1 MTDSA
6 ATSLRKE
13 INLRYAVALYM
24 SSVLGS
30 GILVL
35 PGLVAKRAG
44 PASLVAWVLL
54 SLASYPLA
62 YTFASLSARKPESG
76 GVYSFARESFGSR
89 VASSVSW
96 LFVLWYVT
104 GAPAITIIAASYV
117 AFAIPLSRTLV
128 YAIAGL
134 IVITAF
140 IVNYQGIRISGRIQM
155 VVVAA
160 IATLLITAVIASI
173 PLIRPENF
181 TPFAP
186 YGLIPIGVAAALIFW
201 SYLGYENVSNIA
213 EEFENPKRDF
223 HRSIVLSVVVISALY
238 FSVALATVG
247 TQAYKAG
254 GSVAPFAAILSNAL
268 GVYGAAGTAILAVF
282 IIFGTVNA
290 YTTGMSR
297 VIYRAAKDGGFPR
310 ALDRIHSRT
319 GVPHRSLALL
329 SGLSLIALVMFY
341 FLNVDLTTAL
351 LIPSGAAI
359 LVYVIGSASGIKL
372 LDGGGVKTLFPW
384 ISLAVSLIMVPFVG
398 VLLSVSLV
406 VAAFGLVYN
415 RHAASGTPKTTII
428 GET

>member
-1 MTDSA
+1 M
-6 ATSLRKE
+6 
-13 INLRYAVALYM
+13 RYAVALYM

-30 GILVL
+30 GVLVL
-35 PGLVAKRAG
+35 PGLAAQIAG
-44 PASLVAWVLL
+44 PASLIAWLIL

-76 GVYSFARESFGSR
+76 GVYAFARESLGQR
-89 VASSVSW
+89 WADAVGW
-96 LFVLWYVT
+96 LFIVWYVT
-104 GAPAITIIAASYV
+104 GAPVITVIAASYLSH
-117 AFAIPLSRTLV
+117 AIPLSKEMI
-128 YAIAGL
+128 Y
-134 IVITAF
+134 
-140 IVNYQGIRISGRIQM
+140 
-155 VVVAA
+155 VVAA
-160 IATLLITAVIASI
+160 LIILGTFLINYRGIVISGKVQIAVIVAIVGLLLTAVIASA
-173 PLIRPENF
+173 PLVRLENF
-181 TPFAP
+181 SPFFP
-186 YGLIPIGVAAALIFW
+186 NGVLQIGTAAVLIFW
-201 SYLGYENVSNIA
+201 SYLGYENVSNVA
-213 EEFENPKRDF
+213 EEFKNPERDF
-223 HRSIVLSVVVISALY
+223 HRSIILSVIVISALY
-238 FSVALATVG
+238 FSVAFATVG

-268 GVYGAAGTAILAVF
+268 GVYGAVSTGVLASI

-329 SGLSLIALVMFY
+329 SGLSLVALVMFY

-372 LDGGGVKTLFPW
+372 LDRGGVKTLFPW

-406 VAAFGLVYN
+406 VV
-415 RHAASGTPKTTII
+415 
-428 GET
+428 